1 MFQIRFA
8 VLVLAMLSIGI
19 RMGAAADARPNVLF
33 ILSDDLRPDLGCYG
47 HPMVQSPNIDAL
59 AKTGVRFERTYVQF
73 PLCNPSRSSM
83 LTGRYPTTTGVLDNL
98 RWFGGAHPEFVSLP
112 KYFKQNGY
120 AVLRTG
126 KVFHGGIDDD
136 DSWTIGGE
144 TRKFAGAVND
154 MPRPTQQQRKDNS
167 DRMVV
172 LDGNG
177 EKHGDHKTADRAIEL
192 LRQHKDGRFFLCC
205 GFTKPH
211 SPPSAPQKFY
221 DLYDPAKIPLPP
233 DFASRPTT
241 PAGFPANSVPKSGDL
256 FIERDASPEDA
267 RKMIQ
272 AYWAS
277 ASWMDWNVGR
287 VIAELDRLKLR
298 EKTIIVFWGDHGYHL
313 GEKGKW
319 SKHNSLFEIG
329 TRVPLLICVPGSAVA
344 GQSSPRIVESIDIYP
359 TLAELCGLPTPS
371 GVEGASLQSLLQN
384 PQATWTRPAITVTGQ
399 GDKVSGV
406 AVRTEKLRYI
416 RFAGRDD
423 VLLFDE
429 TADPHEMTNIA
440 ADPRF
445 AAERDSLAKIAA
457 PFLNKP

>member
-1 MFQIRFA
+1 MFPFRIA
-8 VLVLAMLSIGI
+8 VLALLVTLTGFSLVD
-19 RMGAAADARPNVLF
+19 AAGEHPNVLF

-47 HPMVQSPNIDAL
+47 HPMVKSPNIDAL
-59 AKTGVRFERTYVQF
+59 AKTGVRFERAYVQF

-83 LTGRYPTTTGVLDNL
+83 LTGRYPTSTGVLDNL
-98 RWFGGAHPEFVSLP
+98 RWFGSAHPEFVSLP
-112 KYFKQNGY
+112 KHFKQNGY

-126 KVFHGGIDDD
+126 KIFHGGIDDD
-136 DSWTIGGE
+136 DSWSIGGE
-144 TRKFAGAVND
+144 PRKFAGAIND
-154 MPRPTQQQRKDNS
+154 APKPTQKQRKEGS

-172 LDGNG
+172 LDGAG
-177 EKHGDHKTADRAIEL
+177 EKHGDFRTADRAIEL

-211 SPPSAPQKFY
+211 SPPTAPQKYY

-241 PAGFPANSVPKSGDL
+241 PPGFPANSVPKSGDL
-256 FIERDASPEDA
+256 FIDRDASPDDA

-277 ASWMDWNVGR
+277 TSWMDWNVGR
-287 VIAELDRLKLR
+287 VLAELDRLKLR

-329 TRVPLLICVPGSAVA
+329 TRVPLIISVPGSTVA
-344 GQSSPRIVESIDIYP
+344 GQSSPRVVESIDIYP

-371 GVEGASLQSLLQN
+371 GVEGASLQPLLLN
-384 PQATWTRPAITVTGQ
+384 PEASWTRPAITVTGK
-399 GDKVSGV
+399 DDNISGV

-416 RFAGRDD
+416 RFAGNDD
-423 VLLFDE
+423 ILLFDE
-429 TADPHEMTNIA
+429 TADPHEMNNVA

-445 AAERDSLAKIAA
+445 AADRDTLAKIAA
-457 PFLNKP
+457 PFLHKP